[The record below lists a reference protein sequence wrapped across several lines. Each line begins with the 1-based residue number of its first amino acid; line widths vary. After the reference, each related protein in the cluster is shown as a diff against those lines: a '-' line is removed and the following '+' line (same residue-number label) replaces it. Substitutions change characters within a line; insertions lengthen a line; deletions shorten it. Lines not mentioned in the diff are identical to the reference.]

1 MFHIFW
7 VFCLVQLSTR
17 IPDVLDEE
25 AEEDNKEEEDDQG
38 EQEQEVWAPMFG
50 ILIRHSRFL
59 EYVGNSMLNID
70 VSDYQV

>member
-7 VFCLVQLSTR
+7 VFFLVQLSTR

-38 EQEQEVWAPMFG
+38 EQEQEV
-50 ILIRHSRFL
+50 
-59 EYVGNSMLNID
+59 
-70 VSDYQV
+70 